1 LKEFIEDEAMDD
13 EEYLASLLDEGI
25 LGET

>member
-13 EEYLASLLDEGI
+13 EEYLASLLDEGV
-25 LGET
+25 LGNT